1 MIPVDLYI
9 SDLMPDFRNPRIGNA
24 VTKIDALERIVR
36 LQGDKLG
43 ALAESICT
51 YGLSPYENM
60 GVLRTDEFPDKD
72 VVMEGNR
79 RTAALILLQNPVMI
93 DNMNVF
99 TESPKLKALGN
110 RLKTI
115 AGSFDPSNV
124 EPISGVRADAR
135 KDHEYWMLLRHGTGL
150 DGAGI
155 ERWTGVESRR
165 FSADEDDRI
174 IVSADFLK
182 RHGNLSAVEIE
193 ALEDI
198 NWSTF
203 ERFIDSPDLRERL
216 GFERSSRVLIATIEA
231 EEIAKGLRAIAFR
244 VTNGEYDSRKQNT
257 VAQRIKAINVL
268 PKDDQPDLTKT
279 IKPVNLRLIKGTES
293 PVIQKK
299 KPKRK
304 PKPDPR
310 NRERVFKK
318 TDFDMPEG
326 RILSTF
332 YELCGISNL
341 KFPTACGVLFRI
353 LLEMLCVNYLT
364 NAGISTRGQ
373 KNRQLELYRLVE
385 LCTSELRKINPD
397 ADISSVEKIVNKGEV
412 KGRMRVLHE
421 YVHDRTTFPAP
432 RDLIAVADELRP
444 FIYEICEQTDD

>member
-1 MIPVDLYI
+1 MIAVDLYI

-24 VTKIDALERIVR
+24 TTKIDALERIVR

-60 GVLRTDEFPDKD
+60 GVMRTDEFPDKD
-72 VVMEGNR
+72 VIMEGNR
-79 RTAALILLQNPVMI
+79 RTAALILLQNPAMI

-99 TESPKLKALGN
+99 TESPKLTALGN
-110 RLKTI
+110 RLKVI
-115 AGSFDPSNV
+115 AGNFDPSSV

-135 KDHEYWMLLRHGTGL
+135 EDHQYWMLLRHGTGL

-182 RHGNLSAVEIE
+182 NHGNLSAVEIE

-216 GFERSSRVLIATIEA
+216 GFERSSRVLTATIEA

-244 VTNGEYDSRKQNT
+244 VVNGEYDSRKQNT
-257 VAQRIKAINVL
+257 VKQRLKAINDL
-268 PKDDQPDLTKT
+268 PEDDQPDLTKT
-279 IKPVNLRLIKGTES
+279 IEPVNLRLIKGTETT
-293 PVIQKK
+293 VVQKK
-299 KPKRK
+299 KLKSR
-304 PKPDPR
+304 PKPDPK
-310 NRERVFKK
+310 NRDRVFRK

-332 YELCGISNL
+332 YELCGLSNSR
-341 KFPTACGVLFRI
+341 FPTACGVLFRI
-353 LLEMLCVNYLT
+353 LVEMLCVNYLT
-364 NAGISTRGQ
+364 DRGIGTLGS

-385 LCTSELRKINPD
+385 LCALELRKVNPD
-397 ADISSVEKIVNKGEV
+397 ADISAVEKIVKKGEV
-412 KGRMRVLHE
+412 KGRMRVLHD
-421 YVHDRTTFPAP
+421 YVHDRATFPAP
-432 RDLIAVADELRP
+432 RDLIAIADELRS
-444 FIYEICEQTDD
+444 FVAEICDQTDD